1 MTKSLCER
9 RAELAPLKLGDF
21 MTLQGRDP
29 LPVMFVYIKPG
40 PLDDGR
46 VACDPA
52 SPPGDRQVL
61 ERVEKWW
68 QVKKYCSTW
77 SAAPLQS
84 PGVLVAVYGNPR
96 TRRVVAALRIDRS
109 KWDIAESCDKGLI
122 RVPTLRPRCLDLF
135 ELRGR
140 YIESEAGI
148 RFDRIPAGFY
158 VFLCTNLD
166 LRGGRNPRS

>member
-68 QVKKYCSTW
+68 QVKKVLFNVVCG
-77 SAAPLQS
+77 SAPK
-84 PGVLVAVYGNPR
+84 PR
-96 TRRVVAALRIDRS
+96 RTSR
-109 KWDIAESCDKGLI
+109 GLWQ
-122 RVPTLRPRCLDLF
+122 P
-135 ELRGR
+135 
-140 YIESEAGI
+140 SHA
-148 RFDRIPAGFY
+148 
-158 VFLCTNLD
+158 
-166 LRGGRNPRS
+166 PRSRGSKD

>member
-1 MTKSLCER
+1 
-9 RAELAPLKLGDF
+9 

-52 SPPGDRQVL
+52 NPPGDRQVL
-61 ERVEKWW
+61 ERVDRWW
-68 QVKKYCSTW
+68 QVKKYCSGW

-84 PGVLVAVYGNPR
+84 PGVLVAVHGSPH
-96 TRRVVAALRIDRS
+96 TRRVVAVLKIDRS

-135 ELRGR
+135 EFRGR
-140 YIESEAGI
+140 YIDGEAGI
-148 RFDRIPAGFY
+148 LFDRFPAGFY
-158 VFLCTNLD
+158 VFLSTECKLS
-166 LRGGRNPRS
+166 GGRCPRS